1 MLSPY
6 LVLSFFAPLVLGK
19 TTAPNLQLHEA
30 LDNVPAGFM
39 LSGPA
44 APDTVL
50 NIQLALVQNNV
61 SGLVDELYSVSDP
74 SSANYG
80 QYLSKE
86 EVEALVAPS
95 LDSVTAVNS
104 WLSLNGLNATIA
116 SPAGDWLAV
125 QVPVSKAN
133 EILSAN
139 YSVFTHVSTGLR
151 TVRTLAYSI
160 PTDLVGHLDLL
171 PRSLWKHSSCRF
183 LSSGIR
189 HRPKQHNFVLC
200 QSLIRHP
207 CMHPVPLQDTQHRCH
222 KQF

>member
-30 LDNVPAGFM
+30 VDNVPVDFV

-50 NIQLALVQNNV
+50 NLRLALVQNNV

-86 EVEALVAPS
+86 EVR
-95 LDSVTAVNS
+95 TA
-104 WLSLNGLNATIA
+104 
-116 SPAGDWLAV
+116 
-125 QVPVSKAN
+125 
-133 EILSAN
+133 ILYILYIPDFADN
-139 YSVFTHVSTGLR
+139 PTGR
-151 TVRTLAYSI
+151 GSRG
-160 PTDLVGHLDLL
+160 P
-171 PRSLWKHSSCRF
+171 F
-183 LSSGIR
+183 LG
-189 HRPKQHNFVLC
+189 QC
-200 QSLIRHP
+200 Y
-207 CMHPVPLQDTQHRCH
+207 CCE
-222 KQF
+222 